1 MLEIALLILMHR
13 ISVHNILLCIHMY
26 MYTYVLFL
34 YIMYVHAYMHV
45 IVSYSNENDVI
56 RSLDEIYDV
65 GTFVQITELHDY
77 GERIR
82 MIIQGHRR

>member
-1 MLEIALLILMHR
+1 
-13 ISVHNILLCIHMY
+13 MY
-26 MYTYVLFL
+26 MYTSLFFPL
-34 YIMYVHAYMHV
+34 
-45 IVSYSNENDVI
+45 SSNENDVI